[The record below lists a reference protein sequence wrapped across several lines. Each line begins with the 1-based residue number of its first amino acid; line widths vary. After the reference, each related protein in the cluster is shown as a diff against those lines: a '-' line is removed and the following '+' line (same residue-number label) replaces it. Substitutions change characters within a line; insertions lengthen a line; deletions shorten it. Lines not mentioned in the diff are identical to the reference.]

1 MGKAQFT
8 HAKPVG
14 LPKTIERLADLFA
27 QIPGVGQKTAR
38 RYALFFAMGDL
49 GDMGTAG
56 QLTQVL
62 TVARKTLHRC
72 PRCYAI
78 TDSIGDEH
86 CAGLCDICGDT
97 KRDDR
102 YLCVVATMQHM
113 LAVEAS
119 GAYRGRYLI
128 LDKLISPL
136 DGVNA
141 GDLPLADFELLL
153 TPGMEVILALPMTV
167 DGDATAMVIQKELE
181 DMGHVAISRIAAGMP
196 HGGDLEHAD
205 QITLGR
211 ALADRKRTA

>member
-1 MGKAQFT
+1 MAKAQFT

-14 LPKTIERLADLFA
+14 LPKTIERMADLFA

-38 RYALFFAMGDL
+38 RYAMFFGMGDL
-49 GDMGTAG
+49 GDVGPAS
-56 QLTQVL
+56 QLAQVL
-62 TVARKTLHRC
+62 TVMRRTVHRC
-72 PRCYAI
+72 PRCHAI

-86 CAGLCDICGDT
+86 CIGLCDICADN

-128 LDKLISPL
+128 LGKLISPL

-141 GDLPLADFELLL
+141 GDLPLGDFELLL

-167 DGDATAMVIQKELE
+167 DGDATAMVVQKELE
-181 DMGHVAISRIAAGMP
+181 GMGIVAVSRIAAGVS
-196 HGGDLEHAD
+196 HGSDLEYTD
-205 QITLGR
+205 QITIGR
-211 ALADRKRTA
+211 ALADRKRTT